1 MEQKF
6 EIFKI
11 FHTERAKKIK
21 SLIQRPTSSDTKWT
35 LMMKLQREIT
45 QFVQT
50 YTKRACKQKTFI
62 TTKNTT
68 NVAHFPKQDPQ
79 AFRQTIDQVGRDHY
93 NIL

>member
-1 MEQKF
+1 MEQKS
-6 EIFKI
+6 EIFKGSI
-11 FHTERAKKIK
+11 SHRKSQKIK
-21 SLIQRPTSSDTKWT
+21 SLIQTPSDTQWT

-68 NVAHFPKQDPQ
+68 NVAHFPKQDSQ
-79 AFRQTIDQVGRDHY
+79 AFRQTIDQVGRDHQ
-93 NIL
+93 NTL